1 MINGPEKVHGLL
13 DFGLFHRLPEPQNK
27 TQHGVNAI
35 DTQRLPLLAFF
46 LNFCSLWHR
55 QHHHGLFY
63 KPGLDDRLVPKSA
76 CLRTLSTRGP
86 AKYKLSV
93 ARVTQTWIHEPG
105 YIDLLNTNACV
116 CQTASMRCFFRKL
129 PTSTSWIAFCL
140 HCQIHYIHKT
150 CLQPRVTQ
158 LVRFDHKASAV
169 VFLVFLK

>member
-27 TQHGVNAI
+27 TQHGVKAI
-35 DTQRLPLLAFF
+35 DTQHLPLLAFF
-46 LNFCSLWHR
+46 EF
-55 QHHHGLFY
+55 LFFVASAAPPWIIL
-63 KPGLDDRLVPKSA
+63 KARAWWPPSSQSA
-76 CLRTLSTRGP
+76 CLRTSSTRGP

-93 ARVTQTWIHEPG
+93 ARVTQTWTHEPG

-116 CQTASMRCFFRKL
+116 CSTASMLCFFRKL